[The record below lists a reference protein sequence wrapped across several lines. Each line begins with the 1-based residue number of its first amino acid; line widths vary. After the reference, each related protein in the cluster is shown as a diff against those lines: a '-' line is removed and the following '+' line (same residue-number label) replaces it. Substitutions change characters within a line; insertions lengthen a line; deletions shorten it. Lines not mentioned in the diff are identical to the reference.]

1 MGPSRV
7 LRVVPQTVL
16 NEAQV
21 TIIVEDT
28 TGIDFEKGPTLSF
41 KVRLDATRHSVIRDR
56 ALTAL
61 KLHRASNV
69 AVDTYLLVC

>member
-28 TGIDFEKGPTLSF
+28 SGIDYEKGPTLSF
-41 KVRLDATRHSVIRDR
+41 KVRTSYGQYYNPSL
-56 ALTAL
+56 LT
-61 KLHRASNV
+61 S
-69 AVDTYLLVC
+69 AVEIMLFVFLLGG